1 MQGQGTNRDGI
12 CRHVVSRERWERGG
26 RKLQMSALE
35 LTGVVLPPIRGT
47 VWVGG
52 LGKRGV
58 TDIANQKRYQSH
70 EQINPRHFICAFSHA
85 RARMLIPFI
94 CLSRY
99 VGWCFP
105 NGLIESDRR
114 KCTRFWLLITR
125 SWYIRGP
132 PMFHF
137 LKKFALRNL

>member
-35 LTGVVLPPIRGT
+35 LTGVVLPPIRVT

-52 LGKRGV
+52 LRKRGV
-58 TDIANQKRYQSH
+58 TEIANQKRYQSH
-70 EQINPRHFICAFSHA
+70 DQINPRHFICAFSHA
-85 RARMLIPFI
+85 RARACSYP
-94 CLSRY
+94 SSAW
-99 VGWCFP
+99 VGVWVGVFLTDRC
-105 NGLIESDRR
+105 DRR